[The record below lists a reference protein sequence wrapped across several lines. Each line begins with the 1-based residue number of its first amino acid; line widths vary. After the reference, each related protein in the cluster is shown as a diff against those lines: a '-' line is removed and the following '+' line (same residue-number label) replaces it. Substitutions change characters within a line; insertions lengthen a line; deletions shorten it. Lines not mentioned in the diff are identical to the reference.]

1 MTDSIINKKWNHE
14 IISLLDKI
22 RINSYTL
29 SEKHRKRFLEFSSA
43 SKYFDL
49 PVIVCSVFSSSF
61 GSLGSVPIQKTTLI
75 TTAISMFIAI
85 ITSIKLYLNLAS
97 NITDEIG
104 LSKDFYILSVN
115 IFKIMNLKE
124 CDRHLDPLEFLNT
137 SYGQYIKLIES
148 SALLR
153 NGMKNDNLI
162 KIDVHKYI
170 GDCGSSISSNDSNN
184 NFNIIVTDSD
194 EI

>member
-1 MTDSIINKKWNHE
+1 
-14 IISLLDKI
+14 
-22 RINSYTL
+22 
-29 SEKHRKRFLEFSSA
+29 
-43 SKYFDL
+43 
-49 PVIVCSVFSSSF
+49 
-61 GSLGSVPIQKTTLI
+61 
-75 TTAISMFIAI
+75 MFIAI

-162 KIDVHKYI
+162 KIEVHKYI